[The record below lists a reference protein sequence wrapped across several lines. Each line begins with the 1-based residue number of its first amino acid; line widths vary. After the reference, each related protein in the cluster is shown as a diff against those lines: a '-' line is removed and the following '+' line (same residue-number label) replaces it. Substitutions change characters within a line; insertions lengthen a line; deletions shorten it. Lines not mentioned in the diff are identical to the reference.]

1 MTNISS
7 CVQLRTIQLMSE
19 APLARGVLTQ
29 HSRVSNAYTSVSL
42 DAFANAAVRMLRIP
56 SVMHT
61 LTRHQG
67 NVLHSRFSI
76 NSLPHTRIYALT

>member
-1 MTNISS
+1 MTNISN
-7 CVQLRTIQLMSE
+7 CVQLRTIQLMSK

-29 HSRVSNAYTSVSL
+29 HNRVSNAYASVSL
-42 DAFANAAVRMLRIP
+42 DAFANAAVRMLGIP

-67 NVLHSRFSI
+67 NVLHSCFSS
-76 NSLPHTRIYALT
+76 NSLLHTRIYTLT